1 MARVDEA
8 RVVDVD
14 FINAVVLVDAVEL
27 SEDSLS
33 KLVKLRSAAG
43 LGVPDQI
50 VDLLVDLN
58 VVFA

>member
-1 MARVDEA
+1 VARVDEA

-33 KLVKLRSAAG
+33 ELVKLRSAAG

-50 VDLLVDLN
+50 VNLLVDLN